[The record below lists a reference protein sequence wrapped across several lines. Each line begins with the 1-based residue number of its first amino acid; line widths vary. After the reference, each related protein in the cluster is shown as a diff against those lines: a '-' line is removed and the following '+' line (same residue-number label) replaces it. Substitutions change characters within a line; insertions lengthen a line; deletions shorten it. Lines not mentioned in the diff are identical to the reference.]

1 MCGIQD
7 ERSLHVALI
16 YADTIKL
23 KSIDC
28 MISTE
33 NHSDSFFAPR
43 PTVLVNSNL
52 EDAL

>member
-7 ERSLHVALI
+7 EHSLHVALI
-16 YADTIKL
+16 YADIIKL
-23 KSIDC
+23 KSIDG

-33 NHSDSFFAPR
+33 NHSDSFFTPC